1 MSTRSRP
8 LIIPRAETT
17 EAKWARRRDIPLAI
31 LAWTAVVAVILW
43 GAAHIIR
50 ALLLLAIAGLLAYA
64 LVPAVRLLQRV
75 MPRTI
80 AILIVYIIVL
90 GGISFLCYQVVRTA
104 LEQTIG
110 LSQYVKGLL
119 QPGANGQ
126 PTPLEETL
134 LSFGITPGQI
144 ATAREQ
150 IVAAAENI
158 ARNSLPYLRS
168 I

>member
-8 LIIPRAETT
+8 LIIPRAEMP

-64 LVPAVRLLQRV
+64 LVPAVRLLQRI

-80 AILIVYIIVL
+80 AILIGYIIVL
-90 GGISFLCYQVVRTA
+90 GGVSLLWYQIVRTA
-104 LEQTIG
+104 VDQT
-110 LSQYVKGLL
+110 V
-119 QPGANGQ
+119 
-126 PTPLEETL
+126 
-134 LSFGITPGQI
+134 
-144 ATAREQ
+144 
-150 IVAAAENI
+150 
-158 ARNSLPYLRS
+158 
-168 I
+168 